1 MNWCLILGFSVLGAF
16 AFLAGVRWAIHKF
29 CELIDE

>member
-1 MNWCLILGFSVLGAF
+1 MNWGLILGFSVLGAL
-16 AFLAGVRWAIHKF
+16 AFLAGLRWAIHKF